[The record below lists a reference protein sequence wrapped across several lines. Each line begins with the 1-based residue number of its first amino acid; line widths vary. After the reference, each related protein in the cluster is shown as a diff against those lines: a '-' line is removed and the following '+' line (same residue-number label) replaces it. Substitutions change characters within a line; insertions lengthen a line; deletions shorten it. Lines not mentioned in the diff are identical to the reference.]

1 MGSTPII
8 STPVFIPYMYQR
20 TSYRPSRPQ
29 PPKFKI
35 NDFITAPTVRVLDDQ
50 GENLGVMPLIQARQI
65 AKERGVDMVQIAQTP
80 TEAVVKL
87 IELGK
92 FKYQQ
97 GKKEQKEKSHEKKTG
112 SKIIRVGYLSQQHDL
127 ETKAKQADK
136 FMAVYKKVFGSS
148 KVIPMFDMATQGRTP
163 DPIFALTRWNPPKS
177 SPGYCR

>member
-1 MGSTPII
+1 
-8 STPVFIPYMYQR
+8 MYQR

-136 FMAVYKKVFGSS
+136 FMADGYQVEISMMLRGRQKAHQDIAVKKLHSFLPLLATKH
-148 KVIPMFDMATQGRTP
+148 KVIRENKTP
-163 DPIFALTRWNPPKS
+163 RGFIISISRA
-177 SPGYCR
+177 